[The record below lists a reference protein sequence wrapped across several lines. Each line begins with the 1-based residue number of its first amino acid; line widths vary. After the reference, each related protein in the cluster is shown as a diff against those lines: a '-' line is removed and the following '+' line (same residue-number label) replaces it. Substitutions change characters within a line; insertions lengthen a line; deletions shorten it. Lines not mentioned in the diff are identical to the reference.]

1 MFKKLVLLLTLV
13 MLAGTLTCAAQPV
26 IPAGLVDSD
35 PTEAVLANYDE
46 WYAAEAK
53 PNEAKIVGKT
63 IFSSPRGVV
72 ILRDAGK
79 GTVIKSH
86 FHAVTDEIVICL
98 GGSAE
103 MLINGE
109 WKAVKAGDVHVNP
122 RGSVHATR
130 VLGGEDFKFISIFT
144 PVTPAG
150 GDTNFIKEGQPVSIP
165 VGLLDSKPASAV
177 LVNYNE
183 WYAAEAQPNE
193 PKISGKTIFSSPRTI
208 VMVRDGG
215 KGMIA
220 KSHFHSTTDEIVV
233 VMGGS
238 GEILVNG
245 EWTAVKAGD
254 VHVNPRGVIHSTR
267 VTGNEDLKFIS
278 IFNPVLPANG
288 DANFL
293 E

>member
-1 MFKKLVLLLTLV
+1 MFKKLVLILALV

-53 PNEAKIVGKT
+53 PGEPKIVGKT

-122 RGSVHATR
+122 RGNVHATR
-130 VLGGEDFKFISIFT
+130 VGADEDLQFVSIFT
-144 PVTPAG
+144 PALPAG
-150 GDTNFIKEGQPVSIP
+150 
-165 VGLLDSKPASAV
+165 
-177 LVNYNE
+177 
-183 WYAAEAQPNE
+183 
-193 PKISGKTIFSSPRTI
+193 
-208 VMVRDGG
+208 
-215 KGMIA
+215 
-220 KSHFHSTTDEIVV
+220 
-233 VMGGS
+233 
-238 GEILVNG
+238 
-245 EWTAVKAGD
+245 
-254 VHVNPRGVIHSTR
+254 
-267 VTGNEDLKFIS
+267 
-278 IFNPVLPANG
+278 G